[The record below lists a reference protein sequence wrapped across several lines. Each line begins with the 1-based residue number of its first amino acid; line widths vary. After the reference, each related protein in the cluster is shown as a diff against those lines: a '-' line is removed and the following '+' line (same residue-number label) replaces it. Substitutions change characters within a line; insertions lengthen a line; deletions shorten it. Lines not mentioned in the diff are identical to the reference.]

1 MDHLGCEGVVC
12 VKVELTKIQCQVVAE
27 FIEMNILDVIRNDTD
42 IDNIAWLENMLDA
55 KQVLEKAVDEYENGF
70 RPCFDS

>member
-1 MDHLGCEGVVC
+1 M
-12 VKVELTKIQCQVVAE
+12 KVELTKNQCQVVAE

-55 KQVLEKAVDEYENGF
+55 KQALEKAVDEYENG
-70 RPCFDS
+70 

>member
-1 MDHLGCEGVVC
+1 M
-12 VKVELTKIQCQVVAE
+12 KVELTKIQCQVVAK

-55 KQVLEKAVDEYENGF
+55 KQVLEKAVDEYENA
-70 RPCFDS
+70 